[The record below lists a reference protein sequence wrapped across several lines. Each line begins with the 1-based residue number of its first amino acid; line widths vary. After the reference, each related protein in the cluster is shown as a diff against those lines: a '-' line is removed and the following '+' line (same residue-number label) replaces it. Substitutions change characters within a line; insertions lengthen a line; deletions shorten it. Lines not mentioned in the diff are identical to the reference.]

1 MSAAHGNPNGVST
14 QPFGDTPLGG
24 YRIPQVLRSG
34 AGTTHPADVYGSVGV
49 IVLDPVSGDAEVAQ
63 DNGRTGL
70 LIHAGRQVAT
80 PTPLPGHLR
89 PTNGCIRIL
98 EPDLAALIQAMRDNA
113 FLFPGGVTVQ
123 VGSAGPAGIT
133 DEDVDDGDP
142 PDFNGTP
149 ILP

>member
-1 MSAAHGNPNGVST
+1 M
-14 QPFGDTPLGG
+14 
-24 YRIPQVLRSG
+24 LRSG
-34 AGTTHPADVYGSVGV
+34 AGTTHPADVYGSVGA
-49 IVLDPVSGDAEVAQ
+49 IVLDPISGDAEVAQ

-123 VGSAGPAGIT
+123 VGPAGPAGIT

-142 PDFNGTP
+142 PDLNGTP